1 MYIHV
6 SMQLSKV
13 ILAAVSV
20 FRHSFI
26 GGSMRSRKERV
37 LPPSTSITVGRRP
50 RSPLLYCKQEGGFH
64 DLWSMKGGNT
74 VGGAERRRTE
84 QRRAERFSI
93 GQWFPSTGP
102 FHIIGDAMVVDNIA
116 ILRLWWFLASP
127 WPINIGV
134 RRNGRNLHVPQVTV
148 SPEVGEPC

>member
-1 MYIHV
+1 MVTLYFHHRWVEAALSNFYTV
-6 SMQLSKV
+6 SK
-13 ILAAVSV
+13 
-20 FRHSFI
+20 R
-26 GGSMRSRKERV
+26 GDSM
-37 LPPSTSITVGRRP
+37 I
-50 RSPLLYCKQEGGFH
+50 
-64 DLWSMKGGNT
+64 LWSMKGGNT

-116 ILRLWWFLASP
+116 ILRLWWFLTSP

>member
-1 MYIHV
+1 MVTLYFHHRWVEAALSNFYTV
-6 SMQLSKV
+6 SK
-13 ILAAVSV
+13 
-20 FRHSFI
+20 R
-26 GGSMRSRKERV
+26 GDSM
-37 LPPSTSITVGRRP
+37 I
-50 RSPLLYCKQEGGFH
+50 F
-64 DLWSMKGGNT
+64 WSMKGGNT

-93 GQWFPSTGP
+93 GQWFQSTGP

-116 ILRLWWFLASP
+116 ILRLWWFLTSP